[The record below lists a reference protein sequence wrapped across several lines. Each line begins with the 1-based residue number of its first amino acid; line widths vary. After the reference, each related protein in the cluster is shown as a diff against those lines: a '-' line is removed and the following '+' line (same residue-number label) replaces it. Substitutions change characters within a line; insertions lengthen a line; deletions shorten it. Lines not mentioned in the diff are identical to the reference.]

1 MTYYECLRNKL
12 LFKSSDTYRWF
23 EVYSQTYFKGDK
35 KQLSARLRDE
45 AGTVREHVNFL
56 EELVN
61 FTAKNKLLNPNAK
74 SSTRALCAL
83 HLFLSAIKHPIK
95 PEEFRQKFKCNYETI
110 RTIVLDLFHANDQLI
125 PIFDQHSVP
134 RSAARTGLN
143 AYSERSKK
151 VVRMRRAKHGRIE
164 IGSA

>member
-35 KQLSARLRDE
+35 K
-45 AGTVREHVNFL
+45 VREMLDHAEHVNFL